1 MSACQPQAMPFAD
14 LAFARVCL
22 SQHTGLRPR
31 LDEFLKM
38 LPQHTVES
46 HSKSEIRTW
55 FNAADTDHSG
65 KLSVSEFF
73 VWSLSSSARKTGSGV
88 EGVFRRY
95 DRDGSGR
102 LDELEFTQAVE
113 DMGFGEWAK
122 ELFAQLPQLPDRTVN
137 YVTIIEGVKQMRF
150 SKSMQDFFLAMAWDG
165 RRKLDIV
172 IDDTQHPFTGSTA
185 EDVRHSLLSL
195 LERNDLRLSDVFREM
210 DDDGSNSSRST
221 SSNEPL
227 RRSCDSLAM
236 GEYCTRSSTGRWRW
250 PAHGWFSELQAGKGR
265 KTRVVA
271 TSGLE
276 WSLADRVEEEDA
288 WDEERLRMELKRVLE
303 SGGVSATEM
312 VRTWSDD
319 GNNVLS
325 KSEFLK
331 HLKKLVGDAALW
343 YSEVRGAAMDAFE
356 SIDMMGAAGTDDGN
370 LDIIEVC
377 QWLDGKLG
385 E

>member
-1 MSACQPQAMPFAD
+1 MPLSLSLSLSLNTQDCD
-14 LAFARVCL
+14 LDF
-22 SQHTGLRPR
+22 
-31 LDEFLKM
+31 DEFLKM

-210 DDDGSNSSRST
+210 DDDGSNLVAFDEFKRAF
-221 SSNEPL
+221 EEEL
-227 RRSCDSLAM
+227 RFVGD
-236 GEYCTRSSTGRWRW
+236 GRVLHEIFNRLD
-250 PAHGWFSELQAGKGR
+250 GDGSGMVGFSELQAWARGR
-265 KTRVVA
+265 KTRVALQRERIRNV
-271 TSGLE
+271 
-276 WSLADRVEEEDA
+276 SLADRVVEEEDA